1 MTTCVNWGIIGPGA
15 IAELFVK
22 GLADSPHARV
32 VAVGSSSSERA
43 RGFAEQHG
51 IPRAY
56 GSYAELVR
64 DPEVDI
70 VYIATLHPAHRDNA
84 LAALTAGKAVLCEKS
99 FTMNAGELR
108 DIIGAARARKLFA
121 MEAMWTRFLPAIV
134 KVREWLG
141 SGVIGDVRQVNVSFG
156 NLAPWNPDSRL
167 FAPALGGGA
176 LLDVGVYAVSF
187 VSMVAGC
194 QPDSI
199 HSRAHIGQTGV
210 DDYFSAMFGY
220 ADGRVAHVSA
230 GLRLKSK
237 HEAVILGTR
246 GEIRV
251 PDFWRA
257 KQAELTVYDASTEVY
272 ADTQQG
278 GLVYEAEEAM
288 RCLREGRLE
297 SDVMPLD
304 ESLRIMETMD
314 AMRAQWGL
322 VYPGERPPHK

>member
-1 MTTCVNWGIIGPGA
+1 MSKLVNWGIIGPGV
-15 IAELFVK
+15 IAGLFVND
-22 GLADSPHARV
+22 LARSPHARV
-32 VAVGSSSSERA
+32 AAVGSSSVERA
-43 RGFAEQHG
+43 RDFAGQHG

-56 GSYAELVR
+56 GSYDELVR

-70 VYIATLHPAHRDNA
+70 VYIATLHPAHRENA
-84 LAALTAGKAVLCEKS
+84 LAAIAAGKAVLCEKS
-99 FTMNAGELR
+99 FTMNASELR
-108 DIIGAARARKLFA
+108 DIIAAARARKLFA

-167 FAPALGGGA
+167 FSPQLGGGA
-176 LLDVGVYAVSF
+176 LLDVGIYAVSF
-187 VSMVAGC
+187 VSMATGR

-199 HSRAHIGQTGV
+199 HSRAHIGETGV
-210 DDYFSAMFGY
+210 DEYFSAMFGY
-220 ADGRVAHVSA
+220 ADGCVAHVTA

-257 KQAELTVYDASTEVY
+257 KQAELTVYDKSTEVY
-272 ADTQQG
+272 TDTSEG
-278 GLVYEAEEAM
+278 GLIYEAEEAM
-288 RCLREGRLE
+288 GCLRAGKPE
-297 SDVMPLD
+297 SAVMPLD

-314 AMRAQWGL
+314 AMRANWGL
-322 VYPGERPPHK
+322 VYPGERPI